1 MHPLRILIEQSS
13 DWASVEHCRDL
24 FAKVA
29 GVLQD
34 TFGVESGMFVYRKQ
48 FLPDDKVSTVQVYKS
63 WGMSYSEAQLTRFI
77 DDGIWFSGDTHV
89 VSETWLSVKEAPP
102 VWKQVWMDAVV
113 QYVGAWKLNV
123 KGSCVGAIVLGRRT
137 KPGQMDADI
146 MAACA
151 THVSL
156 VLDMLISRRIAEHAS
171 CHDPLTNVL
180 NRRGFEKELHHVL
193 NRDEGTLV
201 MGILDLNEFKDINDS
216 LGHLEGDLILAD
228 VAQTLREKIGQ
239 YGTVARFGGD
249 EFVFAVT
256 VDNTNVDAITE
267 YILSWFENRN
277 YTVSVGCSVLGIDGE
292 DWGSCLRM
300 ADKRLYMRKSQT
312 GVLE

>member
-1 MHPLRILIEQSS
+1 MHPLRTLIEQSS
-13 DWASVEHCRDL
+13 DWASVERCRDL

-29 GVLQD
+29 DVLQH
-34 TFGVESGMFVYRKQ
+34 TFGVESGMFVYREQ
-48 FLPDDKVSTVQVYKS
+48 FNPKDKVSTVQVYKP
-63 WGMSYSEAQLTRFI
+63 WGLGYSESELTRFI
-77 DDGIWFSGDTHV
+77 DGGAWFSGDTYV
-89 VSETWLSVKEAPP
+89 VTETWLSVKEAPP
-102 VWKQVWMDAVV
+102 VWKQVWMDAGV

-123 KGSCVGAIVLGRRT
+123 QGSCVGAIVLGRRT
-137 KPGQMDADI
+137 KPGQMDTDI

-180 NRRGFEKELHHVL
+180 NRRGFEKEFTCMQSQ
-193 NRDEGTLV
+193 NDSSLV

-216 LGHLEGDLILAD
+216 LGHLEGDSILID
-228 VAQTLREKIGQ
+228 VAQTLHKQIGQ
-239 YGTVARFGGD
+239 YGIVARFGGD

-267 YILSWFENRN
+267 YILSWFENKN

-292 DWGSCLRM
+292 DWGSCLRI
-300 ADKRLYMRKSQT
+300 ADRHLYVRKSQT